1 MKTNPHYLSAFATF
15 IVFGFISLP
24 IRELHGYESNQ
35 ILYYR
40 VAFALLCLAMIIGV
54 FRRGSLLRTLNQY
67 RHAAPPE
74 KRKFLRNALAGS
86 VFLTVNWLTFIY
98 VINHIS
104 VQTGSFSYLLC
115 PIITTLLGFV
125 LLKEKLHLTQWA
137 ALIISAAACALIGVD
152 SLTNLLFSLFI
163 ATSYALYLIT
173 QRILREYDRIVLL
186 AMQVLLALI
195 CLSVPGTAF
204 RGPVPQEGHFF
215 AMIFVLSSVFTVL
228 PLFLNAFAL
237 KGLPAS
243 TLGAL
248 MYINPIINFALAFGY
263 YGEKATYSQ
272 WIAYGLI
279 LLSVVVA
286 NLRNWLPQ
294 AKIKRVGV

>member
-1 MKTNPHYLSAFATF
+1 LKTNPHYLSAFATF

-24 IRELHGYESNQ
+24 IRELHGYESSQ
-35 ILYYR
+35 ILYCR
-40 VAFALLCLAMIIGV
+40 VAFALLCLAIIIGV
-54 FRRGSLLRTLNQY
+54 FRRSSLLRTLNQY

-74 KRKFLRNALAGS
+74 QRKFLRNALTGS

-125 LLKEKLHLTQWA
+125 LLKEKLHITQWA

-173 QRILREYDRIVLL
+173 QRILRHYDRIVLL

-195 CLSVPGTAF
+195 CLSALGTAF

-228 PLFLNAFAL
+228 PLFLNAYAL

-263 YGEKATYSQ
+263 YGEKATSSQ

-294 AKIKRVGV
+294 AKVRRVGV